1 MRCRPGSGTAVPCI
15 DEVSSICRHHERE
28 DRGGQVHV
36 PWWAGVRRDAA
47 GPRTVARSD
56 MRRIGLACPD
66 IASNR
71 RDRDD
76 HNEGGEARFHWLPR
90 RATDPL
96 VMVRHA
102 MRASSTDIGFG
113 DASSE
118 VTAAT
123 PAGPE
128 FLNAANDSSTPEST
142 PFILSNPVRIAVVSN
157 VGNLNLGDEAILRS
171 TLQALRNRLPNAS
184 IRVYTISPAEAAE
197 RHGVDT
203 APLRSRVTERPAGQ
217 SHRAAHP
224 LRTVAR
230 SIPVVAPILGA
241 AARLIRA
248 AAAAAREPGFIVRSW
263 RGLRG
268 ADLLLVA
275 GSNQLEDWFGGP
287 RGYPYTLLLWTI
299 LARLVGAPVAF
310 VSVGAGP
317 LNSGLSRWMCVRAV
331 RLATY
336 VSFRDAESLGLMRR
350 LGYHRGGIV
359 VPDLAFGLA
368 LEDPRARPSGAS
380 LRMGVNVFP
389 YRDPR
394 YDPHVRDGGA
404 AFCRY
409 LDGIAGVVAGARQR
423 GMQPVLFGMQR
434 ADEPVLDLVQERLR
448 ARAPELGDVE
458 RRMPPTL
465 ADVIALID
473 GCDVLV
479 ATRYHGILLR
489 ASFMAGR
496 RWGSATSRSPASFSR
511 WRASRTMPSRRT
523 TCTRARSSIGCPRL
537 QEPIR
542 PS

>member
-1 MRCRPGSGTAVPCI
+1 MLLAPTLGAAVIADVRRHGEGEHSARLKLAEQPIDMREVRLVGGGPIVHVGEGHVALGVGPGRRVVRERGLDHAEEDRVEASLEHDRRDTGSCPPLRVPRRSTSTVALDQERPSTCV
-15 DEVSSICRHHERE
+15 DEISSICRHHERE

-102 MRASSTDIGFG
+102 TRASSTDIGFG

-203 APLRSRVTERPAGQ
+203 APLRSRVTERPAGNPTEPRTPFGPLPA
-217 SHRAAHP
+217 SDRRADPGCGCPPHPCCGSGRTRTGLHRSLLALAM
-224 LRTVAR
+224 
-230 SIPVVAPILGA
+230 
-241 AARLIRA
+241 
-248 AAAAAREPGFIVRSW
+248 
-263 RGLRG
+263 RG

-380 LRMGVNVFP
+380 LRIGVNVFP

-404 AFCRY
+404 AFCRIPRW
-409 LDGIAGVVAGARQR
+409 DRRRGRRRPATWHAAGAVRN
-423 GMQPVLFGMQR
+423 
-434 ADEPVLDLVQERLR
+434 A
-448 ARAPELGDVE
+448 
-458 RRMPPTL
+458 
-465 ADVIALID
+465 
-473 GCDVLV
+473 
-479 ATRYHGILLR
+479 
-489 ASFMAGR
+489 AG
-496 RWGSATSRSPASFSR
+496 G
-511 WRASRTMPSRRT
+511 
-523 TCTRARSSIGCPRL
+523 
-537 QEPIR
+537 
-542 PS
+542 